1 VLPKKKKKK
10 RKRRQDGAG
19 RQNPKTWDVPR
30 TKEGAIPRRGGQGSH
45 CYDTHPYQPVP
56 LPAPTAQPL
65 PSAKKPQALP
75 SSPLNPY
82 FPKIPQEDK
91 TPWTML
97 WEQWWKRMKR
107 RTSSDQQE
115 ENSFQV
121 KVPGF
126 RAKKFVLERGE

>member
-1 VLPKKKKKK
+1 
-10 RKRRQDGAG
+10 
-19 RQNPKTWDVPR
+19 
-30 TKEGAIPRRGGQGSH
+30 
-45 CYDTHPYQPVP
+45 
-56 LPAPTAQPL
+56 
-65 PSAKKPQALP
+65 
-75 SSPLNPY
+75 
-82 FPKIPQEDK
+82 
-91 TPWTML
+91 ML